1 MWEPAYGV
9 REQRKAVYVLSMQD
23 TKAMM
28 RFATLERKLLGEYPL
43 YVSNFDKEVIRHLS
57 GNSPAGRGMEI
68 ALYIASD
75 GNRDVARCGA
85 LINPKYQ
92 EAKNEKVGF
101 IGYFAAAPNSEINVN
116 SMLEHAEAWLKER
129 GIKRGVIK

>member
-1 MWEPAYGV
+1 MCEFLKGGV
-9 REQRKAVYVLSMQD
+9 NLGEMTIQELNTTDRQ
-23 TKAMM
+23 AMIS
-28 RFATLERKLLGEYPL
+28 FASLERKLLGEFPL

-57 GNSPAGRGMEI
+57 GNSPAGRGMDI

-101 IGYFAAAPNSEINVN
+101 IGYVAAAPNS
-116 SMLEHAEAWLKER
+116 
-129 GIKRGVIK
+129 